1 MAAQKLSN
9 ADRNRILAR
18 SLFVD
23 SEYSRDKIA
32 QTLGV
37 SPKTIENYQS
47 KDKSLGYDWLTLRA
61 SKHIKNTQENKENM
75 YVMFTTYMMQSLK
88 EIRENEKMSPEVKTQ
103 AIVSL
108 GDSFSKMG
116 KIARQEDP
124 EAYKLGIIKVTI
136 EKILTA
142 LKTEL
147 SIEAMEK
154 VIEVIFEIQDDIADV
169 TI

>member
-9 ADRNRILAR
+9 ADRNRILSR

-23 SEYSRDKIA
+23 SEYSKDKIA

-37 SPKTIENYQS
+37 STKTIENYQS
-47 KDKSLGYDWLTLRA
+47 KDKSLGNDWLTLRA
-61 SKHIKNTQENKENM
+61 TKHIKNTQENKENM
-75 YVMFTTYMMQSLK
+75 YSLFTGYMMDSLK
-88 EIRENEKMSPEVKTQ
+88 EIRENEDLSPDAKAQ
-103 AIVSL
+103 MIVSL

-136 EKILTA
+136 EKILTS

-147 SIEAMEK
+147 SVEAMEK

-169 TI
+169 NI

>member
-1 MAAQKLSN
+1 MSKLSN

-23 SEYSRDKIA
+23 ANKSYIEIAETLEVSDKTV
-32 QTLGV
+32 Q
-37 SPKTIENYQS
+37 NYQS
-47 KDKSLGYDWLTLRA
+47 KDKSEGFDWLTLRA
-61 SKHIKNTQENKENM
+61 SRHIKETQETKENM
-75 YVMFTTYMMQSLK
+75 YSMFITYMYQTLK
-88 EIRENEKMSPEVKTQ
+88 EIRENEKMSVENKAQ
-103 AIVSL
+103 MIVSL

-124 EAYKLGIIKVTI
+124 EAYKLGIIKVSI

-142 LKTEL
+142 LKQVLQKE
-147 SIEAMEK
+147 EMEK
-154 VIEVIFEIQDDIADV
+154 VIETIYEIQEELADV